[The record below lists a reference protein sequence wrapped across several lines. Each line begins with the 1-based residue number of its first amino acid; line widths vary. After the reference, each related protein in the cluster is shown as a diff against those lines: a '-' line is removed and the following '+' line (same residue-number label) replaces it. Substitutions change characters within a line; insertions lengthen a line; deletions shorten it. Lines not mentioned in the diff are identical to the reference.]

1 MKARHVMTSRM
12 KRFAWIALL
21 PLVAFAGV
29 RDDYAQQWPLT
40 LSSPEVGAY
49 RVVLDRTVYQ
59 SLQSAS
65 LKDLDVINADGA
77 AVAASLFDAEQPLA
91 KSTTRA
97 EVPWFPLPPSNAAQ
111 ARDIASISEI
121 AADGSLRRVVM
132 RGTDGAAPEQAS
144 DEILIDTSRL
154 EQAVQALQVNWTAGQ
169 APFDRPY
176 RVTASDDLKQWR
188 TVQDEGRLVELQN
201 NGERIF
207 KDRIELDPVKAKYL
221 RLVPLQQDP
230 RTLQVAS
237 VRAELVPPTAAQ
249 TWQWEEIAGKRV
261 VADDGSISF
270 EYEIEGRFPFE
281 RADVVLPGNS
291 SNEWTLQSR
300 DSTEAA
306 WQSVAAPW
314 MAFQLQGTA
323 ATDRSAPQP
332 LQGVVRDR
340 HWRLLP
346 RSGVETA
353 EPTLKLG
360 YRPEVVVFLAQ
371 GKPPYALVAG
381 SARAQR
387 ADAPLPQL
395 VDALRVQRGQD
406 WQPATATLGTAAA
419 LAGDTALT
427 PVPVQ
432 RDWKAWLLWALLI
445 GGALIVAGFAFSLLK
460 KPAAKQQ

>member
-1 MKARHVMTSRM
+1 MKAGHMKTSRM
-12 KRFAWIALL
+12 KRFAWVALL

-40 LSSPEVGAY
+40 LSSPEIGAY

-59 SLQSAS
+59 SLRSAS
-65 LKDLDVINADGA
+65 LKDIDVINADGV

-91 KSTTRA
+91 KPTTRVD
-97 EVPWFPLPPSNAAQ
+97 VPWFPLPASSTLQ
-111 ARDIASISEI
+111 SRDIASISEI
-121 AADGSLRRVVM
+121 GADGSLRRVVM
-132 RGTDGAAPEQAS
+132 RAESGSAPEEAS
-144 DEILIDTSRL
+144 CEILIDTSRL
-154 EQAVQALQVNWTAGQ
+154 QQAVQALQVSWTAGQ

-188 TVQDEGRLVELQN
+188 TVQGEGRLVELQN

-207 KDRIELDPVKAKYL
+207 KDRIELDPVQAKYL
-221 RLVPLQQDP
+221 RLVPLQQNP
-230 RTLQVAS
+230 RALQIS
-237 VRAELVPPTAAQ
+237 GVRAELVPPTAAQ
-249 TWQWEEIAGKRV
+249 TWQWEELAGKRV
-261 VADDGSISF
+261 VGKDGSVSF
-270 EYEIEGRFPFE
+270 EYEIDGRFPFE

-291 SNEWTLQSR
+291 SNEWTLESR
-300 DSTEAA
+300 DSAEAA

-314 MAFQLQGTA
+314 MAFQLQGA
-323 ATDRSAPQP
+323 ADTDRSAPQS
-332 LQGVVRDR
+332 LQGVVRDH

-346 RSGVETA
+346 RSGVESA
-353 EPTLKLG
+353 VPTLKLG

-387 ADAPLPQL
+387 AEAPLPQL

-406 WQPATATLGTAAA
+406 WQPATATLGVAAT

-427 PVPVQ
+427 PAPVE
-432 RDWKAWLLWALLI
+432 RDWKAWLLWTLLI

-460 KPAAKQQ
+460 KPAAKP